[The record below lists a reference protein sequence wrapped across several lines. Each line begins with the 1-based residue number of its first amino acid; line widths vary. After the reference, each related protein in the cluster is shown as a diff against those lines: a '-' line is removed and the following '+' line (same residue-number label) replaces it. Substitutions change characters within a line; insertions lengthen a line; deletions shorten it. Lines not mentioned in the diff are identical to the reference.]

1 MTQRTLLRNI
11 VIGLWGMA
19 RPMVMISNILSWLLG
34 VSIAYGS
41 GFGIG
46 VEAVGYSF
54 IVLILVSASIHYVN
68 EYADHETDAFTIRTL
83 YSGGSGVIP
92 RGLVP
97 RSLALKSAWAALSIS
112 LLFQLVAVFM
122 GVHPWSASVVLVI
135 GAVGGWMYSLP
146 PLKLGWQGWGEV
158 DNAFLGSNLLPL
170 YGYVTTSGRF
180 DFWVMLACLP
190 FSFIA
195 FTNLLAVTWPD
206 RGADARVGKMTLA
219 TLWRPERLRVLN
231 GVVLVASFVL
241 LLALR
246 GWILPA
252 EVVLASFAALPLL
265 LWGAMTYTRTR
276 ISRAIVYGMM
286 TMMVSQTIAWFSVG
300 MGLTLT

>member
-1 MTQRTLLRNI
+1 MTRKAPLRNTF
-11 VIGLWGMA
+11 IGLWGMA
-19 RPMVMISNILSWLLG
+19 RPLVMVSNILSWLLG

-46 VEAVGYSF
+46 AEAVGYSF
-54 IVLILVSASIHYVN
+54 MVMIVVSASIHYAN
-68 EYADHETDAFTIRTL
+68 EYADHETDALTIRTP
-83 YSGGSGVIP
+83 YSGGSGIIS

-97 RSLALKSAWAALSIS
+97 RSLALVSAWAAFS
-112 LLFQLVAVFM
+112 LGLLVQLAAVLL
-122 GVHPWSASVVLVI
+122 GIHPWSASAVLVI
-135 GAVGGWMYSLP
+135 GAIGGWMYSLP
-146 PLKLGWQGWGEV
+146 PLKLGWRGWGEV

-180 DFWVMLACLP
+180 DSWVMLACLP

-206 RGADARVGKMTLA
+206 RSADARVGKMTLA

-231 GVVLVASFVL
+231 GVMLVASFVL

-265 LWGAMTYTRTR
+265 LWGATTYTKTR
-276 ISRAIVYGMM
+276 VSTGIVYGMM